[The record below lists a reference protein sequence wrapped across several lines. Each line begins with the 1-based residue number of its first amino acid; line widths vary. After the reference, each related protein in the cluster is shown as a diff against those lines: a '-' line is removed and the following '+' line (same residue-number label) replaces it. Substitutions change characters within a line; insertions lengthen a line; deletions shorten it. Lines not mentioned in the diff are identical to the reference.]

1 MDDVEI
7 ASVGQFQTLV
17 RYNNPVLVVKHPDK
31 KGAPLTELEM
41 KRPQTAGALLD
52 TKKET
57 EEILNSILPPRCWE
71 EDGQLWQQSVSSTPA
86 TRQDVINLQEMLD
99 TRLQQTQARE
109 TGICPV
115 RRELYSQCFGK
126 FQRFTQVITI
136 NRKFVLTDEIIRQV
150 TINCSERG
158 LLLLRIRDEIAMSME
173 AYETLYCSSVAF
185 GMRKALQ
192 AHEEKEMLRDRVKTL
207 EQDKEALEEIISDMK
222 MKQEQA
228 ERRNAE
234 LRASEEKKFTEEIT
248 FLKKT
253 NAQLKAQLEGITAP
267 KK

>member
-1 MDDVEI
+1 MEEVDVTT
-7 ASVGQFQTLV
+7 VDQYQTLV

-31 KGAPLTELEM
+31 KGVPTEIEL
-41 KRPQTAGALLD
+41 KRPLTAGALLD
-52 TKKET
+52 TKRET

-71 EDGQLWQQSVSSTPA
+71 EDGQLWQQTVSSTPA

-109 TGICPV
+109 TGICPI
-115 RRELYSQCFGK
+115 RRELYTQCF
-126 FQRFTQVITI
+126 
-136 NRKFVLTDEIIRQV
+136 DEIIRQV

-158 LLLLRIRDEIAMSME
+158 LLLLRIRDEITMSME

-207 EQDKEALEEIISDMK
+207 EMEKETLEEIINDMK
-222 MKQEQA
+222 IKQEQA

-234 LRASEEKKFTEEIT
+234 LRASEEKKYAEEVA

-253 NAQLKAQLEGITAP
+253 NTQLKAQLEGITAP

>member
-1 MDDVEI
+1 MEELDI
-7 ASVGQFQTLV
+7 TSVGQFQTLV

-31 KGAPLTELEM
+31 KGGAPLTEIEM

-52 TKKET
+52 TKRET

-115 RRELYSQCFGK
+115 RRELYSQCF
-126 FQRFTQVITI
+126 
-136 NRKFVLTDEIIRQV
+136 DEIIRQV

-207 EQDKEALEEIISDMK
+207 EQDKEALEEIIADMK
-222 MKQEQA
+222 LKQEQA

>member
-1 MDDVEI
+1 MENAEATVN
-7 ASVGQFQTLV
+7 QFQTLV
-17 RYNNPVLVVKHPDK
+17 RYNNPVLVVKHPEK
-31 KGAPLTELEM
+31 KTAPTELELR
-41 KRPQTAGALLD
+41 RPQTAGALLD

-71 EDGQLWQQSVSSTPA
+71 EDGQLWQQTVSSTPA

-109 TGICPV
+109 TGICPI
-115 RRELYSQCFGK
+115 RRELYLQCF
-126 FQRFTQVITI
+126 
-136 NRKFVLTDEIIRQV
+136 DEIIRQV

-192 AHEEKEMLRDRVKTL
+192 AHEEKEMLRERVKIL
-207 EQDKEALEEIISDMK
+207 EVDKENLEDIINDMK
-222 MKQEQA
+222 INTEQTD
-228 ERRNAE
+228 RRNAE
-234 LRASEEKKFTEEIT
+234 LRAAEEKKYQEEIA

>member
-1 MDDVEI
+1 MDELEI
-7 ASVGQFQTLV
+7 TSVGQFQTLV
-17 RYNNPVLVVKHPDK
+17 RYNNPVLVVKHPEK
-31 KGAPLTELEM
+31 KGAPLTDLEM

-52 TKKET
+52 TKRET

-115 RRELYSQCFGK
+115 RRELYSQCF
-126 FQRFTQVITI
+126 
-136 NRKFVLTDEIIRQV
+136 DEIIRQV

-207 EQDKEALEEIISDMK
+207 ELEKEALEEIIADMK
-222 MKQEQA
+222 LKQEQA

>member
-1 MDDVEI
+1 MEEVDV
-7 ASVGQFQTLV
+7 ATVDQYQTLV

-31 KGAPLTELEM
+31 KGVPTEIEL
-41 KRPQTAGALLD
+41 KRPLTAGALLD
-52 TKKET
+52 TKRET

-71 EDGQLWQQSVSSTPA
+71 EDGQLWQQTVSSTPA

-109 TGICPV
+109 TGICPI
-115 RRELYSQCFGK
+115 RRELYTQCF
-126 FQRFTQVITI
+126 
-136 NRKFVLTDEIIRQV
+136 DEIIRQV

-207 EQDKEALEEIISDMK
+207 ETEKESLEEIIGDMK
-222 MKQEQA
+222 IKQEQA

-234 LRASEEKKFTEEIT
+234 LRTSEEKKYAEEVA

-253 NAQLKAQLEGITAP
+253 NTQLKAQLEGITAP

>member
-1 MDDVEI
+1 MEEI
-7 ASVGQFQTLV
+7 DGTTVDQYQTLV
-17 RYNNPVLVVKHPDK
+17 RYDNPILVVKHPEK
-31 KGAPLTELEM
+31 KTVPTEMEMRRPL
-41 KRPQTAGALLD
+41 TAGALLD
-52 TKKET
+52 TKRET

-71 EDGQLWQQSVSSTPA
+71 EDGQLWQQTVSSTPA

-109 TGICPV
+109 TGICPI
-115 RRELYSQCFGK
+115 RRELYTQCF
-126 FQRFTQVITI
+126 
-136 NRKFVLTDEIIRQV
+136 DEIIRQV

-207 EQDKEALEEIISDMK
+207 ETEKEALEEIINDMK
-222 MKQEQA
+222 IKQEQA

-234 LRASEEKKFTEEIT
+234 LRASEEKKYAEEVA

-253 NAQLKAQLEGITAP
+253 NTQLKAQLEGITAP

>member
-1 MDDVEI
+1 MEELDI
-7 ASVGQFQTLV
+7 TSVGQFQTLV

-31 KGAPLTELEM
+31 KGGAPLTEIEM

-52 TKKET
+52 SKRET

-126 FQRFTQVITI
+126 WISFPFPAPTNTSPR
-136 NRKFVLTDEIIRQV
+136 RRDHSPGDHK
-150 TINCSERG
+150 
-158 LLLLRIRDEIAMSME
+158 LLGAR
-173 AYETLYCSSVAF
+173 SS
-185 GMRKALQ
+185 
-192 AHEEKEMLRDRVKTL
+192 
-207 EQDKEALEEIISDMK
+207 
-222 MKQEQA
+222 
-228 ERRNAE
+228 
-234 LRASEEKKFTEEIT
+234 
-248 FLKKT
+248 
-253 NAQLKAQLEGITAP
+253 AP
-267 KK
+267 ANPG

>member
-1 MDDVEI
+1 MDDVEM
-7 ASVGQFQTLV
+7 AGVGQFQTLV
-17 RYNNPVLVVKHPDK
+17 RYNNPMLVVKHPDK

-126 FQRFTQVITI
+126 DPVC
-136 NRKFVLTDEIIRQV
+136 N
-150 TINCSERG
+150 G
-158 LLLLRIRDEIAMSME
+158 LPSFALMM
-173 AYETLYCSSVAF
+173 CSSY
-185 GMRKALQ
+185 R
-192 AHEEKEMLRDRVKTL
+192 
-207 EQDKEALEEIISDMK
+207 
-222 MKQEQA
+222 
-228 ERRNAE
+228 
-234 LRASEEKKFTEEIT
+234 
-248 FLKKT
+248 
-253 NAQLKAQLEGITAP
+253 
-267 KK
+267 